1 MDPKATV
8 SVPPSPANATGN
20 AAVAASG
27 NITLAQLGQRMT
39 KARKG
44 SSASNTAQTSGAPA
58 APATS
63 SEQADAGEAA
73 LSQSETDD
81 STALEAAVATG
92 AETESTE
99 ATSEAPEGQAEG
111 DDEAEEAKQPKALR
125 KLQERVGKVTEQ
137 RNEAR
142 EELARLQARVAE
154 LETQNPKNQKAEAR
168 EEHPAD
174 GMSDR
179 TVAELDTTLTGV
191 EGFLI
196 WASENSEGGTFTE
209 GGKTYELSADDVRS
223 YRLKSEAE
231 RIRLMTRRE
240 SRLEAMRQD
249 FDAKRQQNH
258 AEALR
263 LYPWIEQKATAEFQ
277 EALAIIRENPD
288 VLKRPDFELVIARQ
302 VVGQRLEREA
312 LKKAKASGTARPRGS
327 TTPTPVVTHAGT
339 SIPRAS
345 ARAEAATAVEG
356 QFRKTGKISDLSKL
370 FAQRRAARVETVQ
383 AG

>member
-1 MDPKATV
+1 MATKATV
-8 SVPPSPANATGN
+8 EAPPSPAKATEPN
-20 AAVAASG
+20 AVAASG
-27 NITLAQLGQRMT
+27 NLTLAQLGQRMSQ
-39 KARKG
+39 ARKG

-81 STALEAAVATG
+81 STALEAAAATG

-111 DDEAEEAKQPKALR
+111 DDEEDAKQPKALR
-125 KLQERVGKVTEQ
+125 KLQDRVGKVTEQ

-179 TVAELDTTLTGV
+179 SVQEIDTTLTGV
-191 EGFLI
+191 ESFLS
-196 WASENSEGGTFTE
+196 WAAENPDGGTFTE
-209 GGKTYELSADDVRS
+209 GGKTYELGADDVRT
-223 YRLKSEAE
+223 YRLKSETE

-240 SRLEAMRQD
+240 SRLESMRQD
-249 FDAKRQQNH
+249 FDARRQQNH

-263 LYPWIEQKATAEFQ
+263 LYPWIEQKASAEFQ
-277 EALAIIRENPD
+277 EAIAIIRENPD

-312 LKKAKASGTARPRGS
+312 LKKAKASGMTRPKGS
-327 TTPTPVVTHAGT
+327 STPTPVVTHAGT

-370 FAQRRAARVETVQ
+370 FAQRRAARVET
-383 AG
+383 AKTG